1 MVKFRKISQ
10 IEHGEYP
17 FEDAVVDVDVL
28 NGAFGDV
35 SEGKFEIKPI
45 NIEGKYDGCSFC
57 SYKDICFKRP
67 GDINYQYIKKK
78 EGDENE

>member
-1 MVKFRKISQ
+1 MFKFHTIGQ

-35 SEGKFEIKPI
+35 TDRKSVV
-45 NIEGKYDGCSFC
+45 
-57 SYKDICFKRP
+57 
-67 GDINYQYIKKK
+67 
-78 EGDENE
+78 